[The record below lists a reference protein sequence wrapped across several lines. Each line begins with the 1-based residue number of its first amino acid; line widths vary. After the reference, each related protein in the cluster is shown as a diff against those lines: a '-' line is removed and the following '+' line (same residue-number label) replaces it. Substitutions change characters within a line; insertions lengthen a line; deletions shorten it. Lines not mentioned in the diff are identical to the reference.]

1 MPVDRRAL
9 IIGSWLAKGR
19 NKPSRQRI
27 TAISDRW
34 EAIFREDRF
43 GYRAVG
49 DPAAMPVPLHT
60 PTRAQVVEHLD
71 NARRV
76 RKDDSELLVYFVGH
90 SVVSGAHE
98 LELILGVDQDGEDK
112 TMTLT
117 NLLQE
122 ARRAGFHRIICILDT
137 CHAGTAQ
144 ESFSELRDNSF
155 AMFATGSAYAYD
167 ANFSDALLRALETQ
181 IRKNDQRVDRRHGG
195 ITYAKLFQEALRKV
209 VTSPLKGS
217 QRPVCFGDLGNVVVE
232 AAPRV
237 VAESY
242 NVFASER
249 TIYGRVYLA
258 LERLVE
264 RRQSLEE
271 LTAALRRHPAFV
283 IRKGEAGNGTY
294 LSSGRISEYID
305 FLRKAGWVAG
315 RGDSLAVTEAG
326 REACTH
332 ASFNR
337 RLIEAIERRVLPEGL
352 SLDRLDEFVQGLLD
366 DMIPP
371 TPIRIKERAAMHG
384 QSLRLD
390 GATRVALSLL
400 PSTGRYLKGSADA
413 IFPAEVGASGPVGM
427 SRLIGRAAE

>member
-1 MPVDRRAL
+1 MPFDRRAL

-34 EAIFREDRF
+34 EAIFRDDRF

-49 DPAAMPVPLHT
+49 DPAAMPVPLLT

-76 RKDDSELLVYFVGH
+76 RKGDSELLVYFVGH
-90 SVVSGAHE
+90 SVKSGAHE
-98 LELILGVDQDGEDK
+98 LELILGLDQDGEDK

-117 NLLQE
+117 NLLEE
-122 ARRAGFHRIICILDT
+122 ARRAGFARIICILDT
-137 CHAGTAQ
+137 CHAGAAK
-144 ESFSELRDNSF
+144 EAFAEFRDNSF
-155 AMFATGSAYAYD
+155 AMFATGTAYAFD
-167 ANFSDALLRALETQ
+167 AIFSEALLRAFEAP

-195 ITYAKLFQEALRKV
+195 ITYGKIFQEALRRV
-209 VTSPLKGS
+209 VTSPQKGS
-217 QRPVCFGDLGNVVVE
+217 QTPVCFGDLGNLVVE
-232 AAPRV
+232 DAPRV
-237 VAESY
+237 IAETY

-258 LERLVE
+258 LQCLVE

-271 LTAALRRHPAFV
+271 LTAALRRHQAFV
-283 IRKGEAGNGTY
+283 LKKGEAGGGTY
-294 LSSGRISEYID
+294 LSTGRISEYVD
-305 FLRKAGWVAG
+305 FLRKAGWVVG
-315 RGDSLAVTEAG
+315 RSDGLAATEAG
-326 REACTH
+326 REACSH
-332 ASFNR
+332 ARFNR

-352 SLDRLDEFVQGLLD
+352 SLARLDEFVQGLLD

-400 PSTGRYLKGSADA
+400 PTTGRYLKGSADA
-413 IFPAEVGASGPVGM
+413 IFPAEVGAVGPVAAP
-427 SRLIGRAAE
+427 RLVGRAAE